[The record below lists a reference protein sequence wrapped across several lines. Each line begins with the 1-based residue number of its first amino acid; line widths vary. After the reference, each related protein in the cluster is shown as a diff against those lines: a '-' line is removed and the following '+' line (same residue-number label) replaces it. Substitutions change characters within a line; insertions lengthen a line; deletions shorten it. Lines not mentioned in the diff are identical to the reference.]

1 MWIAPLKVLSTDGDE
16 VRLGVPNRFVL
27 DWIENRY
34 LPEMRATLAEGFE
47 CSLDLVLVIDPEL
60 YRERRQEGEEIL
72 AARRAEIPSDPCLQA
87 SLLPSAAQKHPGAG
101 SQHLGTGSQ
110 HPGTGRQHPDAGR
123 RPAAGGPLA
132 QSLDTFVVGRANEL
146 AYNAALQV
154 LESPGA
160 LLNPFFIHGPPGV
173 GKTHLLKGLHGAFRA
188 RRGSAAHGGAS
199 CQVRYL
205 SSEQFFQQYAASVHE
220 GNLGKFRERF
230 RSLEVLIVDDIHLLV
245 NKRKTQIEFLHT
257 FNSLVESG
265 RQIILA
271 SDSPPKAMSALDP
284 ALTGRFLSGLVTSI
298 RPPDLEMRLGI
309 LRGHALLNH
318 ARVREEVL
326 RFVAESVRGSA
337 REVIGALRQLEIH
350 TQLAG
355 APLGIEEAR
364 LALAELIREQ
374 ERQITLE
381 RVKSVVVGHYGLTAE
396 QLLSPSRQRH
406 VVRARQ
412 AAMYLSREYT
422 KETLGAIGSYFGRR
436 NHTTVRNA
444 VGRVAGA
451 LAQGERGWQVDLE
464 ALRAKLES

>member
-72 AARRAEIPSDPCLQA
+72 AARRAEIPSGPCLQA
-87 SLLPSAAQKHPGAG
+87 SLLPSAAHKHPGV
-101 SQHLGTGSQ
+101 SS
-110 HPGTGRQHPDAGR
+110 
-123 RPAAGGPLA
+123 RPAAEGPLV
-132 QSLDTFVVGRANEL
+132 QSLDTFVLGRSNEL

-160 LLNPFFIHGPPGV
+160 LLNPFFVHGPPGV
-173 GKTHLLKGLHGAFRA
+173 GKTHLLKGLQAAFRG
-188 RRGSAAHGGAS
+188 RGGSSAHRGAT

-220 GNLGKFRERF
+220 GNLRKFRERY
-230 RSLEVLIVDDIHLLV
+230 RSLDVLIVDDIHLLV
-245 NKRKTQIEFLHT
+245 NKHKTQIEFLHT
-257 FNSLVESG
+257 FNSLIESG
-265 RQIILA
+265 RQVILA

-298 RPPDLEMRLGI
+298 RPPDLEMRFGV
-309 LRGHALLNH
+309 LRGHARQH
-318 ARVREEVL
+318 SARIREEVL

-381 RVKSVVVGHYGLTAE
+381 RVKSVIVSHFGLTSE

-412 AAMYLSREYT
+412 AAMYLCREYT

-444 VGRVAGA
+444 VGRVSGA
-451 LAQGERGWQVDLE
+451 LSQGERGWQVDLE